1 MSEVVS
7 GRSYLKLKIQ
17 TAGLI
22 KIRTTRFHGYV
33 ADSPRLDVMLLSR
46 LVLTKMGRNVGNPIF
61 FSNPGPRF
69 SSRVLSDERF
79 MYRVSEI
86 QKNEICVIYIL

>member
-61 FSNPGPRF
+61 FRIPAPDFLLG
-69 SSRVLSDERF
+69 SSQTRGSCLV
-79 MYRVSEI
+79 Y
-86 QKNEICVIYIL
+86 QKFKKMKFV